1 MTSCPKA
8 GRGWGEEV
16 AQQYCRLLKFQHP
29 GSWECYE
36 FLVIS
41 SFAYIL
47 KASGAFPFT
56 ASALDSSSILP
67 QGFQTP
73 SRLKLTSLAFS
84 PDWISMWKI
93 FFIQISAK
101 WGKTDHRL
109 RNCMLIFGENIVFF
123 IVVSWVNAKFLED

>member
-8 GRGWGEEV
+8 GRGLGEEV
-16 AQQYCRLLKFQHP
+16 AQQYCWLEIQHP
-29 GSWECYE
+29 GSRESYG
-36 FLVIS
+36 FLLIP

-67 QGFQTP
+67 QGFRSP

-109 RNCMLIFGENIVFF
+109 RNFMLFFGENIVFLHCCF
-123 IVVSWVNAKFLED
+123 MGECLKTKD